1 MMAKKQ
7 QQQKADSLPLVAI
20 DLGSSGVRAI
30 AAECVGEDLFHI
42 LGIASSHRFV
52 ESIKQ
57 GTIESTNNVGFMINE
72 ALRLLANTIHIDN
85 LPTAFVLLGGHSMQA
100 VDVSVRRDQVHRLSV
115 SPQLLTNMENECTT
129 KIERNNPAYKV
140 FDVAPS
146 CFILDGVPQENY
158 PTSNQKAVKVEAHY
172 NVFVAKKELDS
183 RLNMSFDKAGRS
195 IESSFIRA
203 DVLLSVFQCQ
213 EAREQEN
220 YDIFANGCAVIDMGA
235 QTTTLT
241 VYKGGAYLANRVF
254 LRGGDSITSAI
265 AAQLQI
271 SPKIAEQ
278 LKIQLG
284 FASPNFVEQKEL
296 KAKVPTFGEVKAVD
310 LATLIEAKLD
320 EVFEPVWKKLDEY
333 TDRIERLYITGGAS
347 MLQGMDLYVQK
358 HTKLEVYYGAHD
370 YLLTHNTDE
379 EFFKPVYSDLVG
391 ALLAGQDYRN
401 QHKDEPVKEPGFMRK
416 KLKEVENALADL
428 FSAQSY

>member
-1 MMAKKQ
+1 MAKKQ

-42 LGIASSHRFV
+42 LGAASSHR
-52 ESIKQ
+52 EGGIKQ
-57 GTIESTNNVGFMINE
+57 GTIGSTANVGYMINE
-72 ALRLLANTIHIDN
+72 VLRLLANTIHIDN
-85 LPTAFVLLGGHSMQA
+85 LPTAFVLLGGRSMQA
-100 VDVSVRRDQVHRLSV
+100 VDVSAKRDQVHRLAV
-115 SPQLLTNMENECTT
+115 SPQLLADMKNECTT
-129 KIERNNPAYKV
+129 KIERVNPDFKV
-140 FDVAPS
+140 FDVIPS
-146 CFILDGVPQENY
+146 CYVLDGVPQEDI
-158 PTSNQKAVKVEAHY
+158 PTNAQKATKVEAY
-172 NVFVAKKELDS
+172 YTAFAAKKELDS

-241 VYKGGAYLANRVF
+241 IYKGGAYLVSKVYP
-254 LRGGDSITSAI
+254 RGGDDITSAI
-265 AAQLQI
+265 AAQLQL
-271 SPKIAEQ
+271 STDMAEQ
-278 LKIQLG
+278 LKREWG
-284 FASPNFVEQKEL
+284 VASPDFVEDKE
-296 KAKVPTFGEVKAVD
+296 AVAISNVKAVD
-310 LATLIEAKLD
+310 LATLIEAKLN
-320 EVFEPVWKKLDEY
+320 EIFESVWKKLDEY

-391 ALLAGQDYRN
+391 ALLAGQDYRK
-401 QHKDEPVKEPGFMRK
+401 QHKDEPVKKPNFMK
-416 KLKEVENALADL
+416 KVETALVDL
-428 FSAQSY
+428 FSDHNN